1 MDVDDV
7 AAVCAANALADNGEA
22 DLIAVIQNSSP
33 KGGAGVA
40 SVLNTFYGRDNVP
53 IGAYKGTDLSP
64 DAPFLPYVTDLIED
78 WPSPIKNSSQ
88 VPSGVEVYRSVLA
101 TQADRSVHI
110 SSIGLMTNLK
120 ESAAPVLPNP
130 SVSLCHHPSSCAS
143 PLPAYTSP
151 HTFCPSY
158 TTHFL
163 WCVSQPRTQR
173 PLLPTTEHSLLTGTT
188 GVPP

>member
-88 VPSGVEVYRSVLA
+88 VPSGVRSTA
-101 TQADRSVHI
+101 ACWPPRRTDR
-110 SSIGLMTNLK
+110 
-120 ESAAPVLPNP
+120 
-130 SVSLCHHPSSCAS
+130 C
-143 PLPAYTSP
+143 TSP
-151 HTFCPSY
+151 R
-158 TTHFL
+158 L
-163 WCVSQPRTQR
+163 VS
-173 PLLPTTEHSLLTGTT
+173 
-188 GVPP
+188 